1 VRFAAAPDV
10 DELLPGLLLGAGPS
24 KRDCR
29 RLRKAG
35 VTRVVDL
42 RAEADSQSAAW
53 GPDVTVV
60 RVPVGDRDGLPPDQL
75 ERLSSSLNAWLREG
89 HVVLIHCEGGMGRT
103 AMAACA
109 LLIHRGYP
117 LAEAYRIVR
126 DCRPVVAPTDE
137 QVQALIAYERS
148 IGQSNGASRPAD
160 GGVTVPPFA
169 STPQGSSHS
178 GAERR

>member
-1 VRFAAAPDV
+1 VHFTAAPDV

-35 VTRVVDL
+35 VTRVIDL

-53 GPDVTVV
+53 GADVTVV
-60 RVPVGDRDGLPPDQL
+60 RVPVTDRAGLPPEQL
-75 ERLSSSLNAWLREG
+75 DRVASLVNTWLRDG
-89 HVVLIHCEGGMGRT
+89 DVVLMHCEGGIGRT

-109 LLIHRGYP
+109 VLIHRGYS

-126 DCRPVVAPTDE
+126 ECRPVVSPTDE
-137 QVQALIAYERS
+137 QLQALLAYENS
-148 IGQSNGASRPAD
+148 IEHGVAPSPPSREHAQPTVASDRA
-160 GGVTVPPFA
+160 A
-169 STPQGSSHS
+169 C
-178 GAERR
+178 RRQ